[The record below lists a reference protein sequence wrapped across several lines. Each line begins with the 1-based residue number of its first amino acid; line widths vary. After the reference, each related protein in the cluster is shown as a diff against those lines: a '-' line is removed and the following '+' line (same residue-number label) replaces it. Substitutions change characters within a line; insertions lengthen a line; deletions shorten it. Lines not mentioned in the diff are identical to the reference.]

1 MRKYATIYL
10 TVTVVPGSA
19 VVSWCANFQK
29 GIDPYEKG
37 DLANAL
43 YEC

>member
-10 TVTVVPGSA
+10 TVTVLPESA
-19 VVSWCANFQK
+19 GVSWCANFQK
-29 GIDPYEKG
+29 GINAYEKG
-37 DLANAL
+37 DLINAL